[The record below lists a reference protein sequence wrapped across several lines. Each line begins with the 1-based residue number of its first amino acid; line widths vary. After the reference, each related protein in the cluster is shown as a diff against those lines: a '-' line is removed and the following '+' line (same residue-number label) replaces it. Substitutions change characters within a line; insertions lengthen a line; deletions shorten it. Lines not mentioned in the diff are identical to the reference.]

1 MTHNTTYTQLYDH
14 TDIAVKLHLLAAV
27 VSHTCYPRALRQYV
41 HTSTWT
47 TNVTRVV

>member
-14 TDIAVKLHLLAAV
+14 TDIDVKLHLLAAV
-27 VSHTCYPRALRQYV
+27 VSHPRALRQYV

-47 TNVTRVV
+47 TNVTRAV